1 MRIGI
6 RQIEPQLHA
15 PLRLQ
20 RHDGLHRYA
29 LLAQVQNH
37 TPGNAI
43 KTRKDWSMNFMS
55 YAAASFG
62 KHVPLPRTDSRTP
75 TRLSV
80 DTPIPKGRVPRV
92 ASARLSCPDDQSKA
106 A

>member
-15 PLRLQ
+15 PLSLQ

-37 TPGNAI
+37 TPRNAI
-43 KTRKDWSMNFMS
+43 KTRKDWSLNFMS
-55 YAAASFG
+55 YAAASFE
-62 KHVPLPRTDSRTP
+62 HVPLPRHLTSALRT
-75 TRLSV
+75 RSSV
-80 DTPIPKGRVPRV
+80 DTPIPKGRVPGV
-92 ASARLSCPDDQSKA
+92 ASARLSCPDD
-106 A
+106 